1 MSYYIGIDGGGTKTE
16 AMIVD
21 EKMNI
26 LSRII
31 LGATNPN
38 DVGVEGSVQTLCR
51 ILEELLCFADTC
63 NDVYVCAGIAGA
75 GNRSEELLYGIKAR
89 FKDLNIKIVTDALLP
104 IYSELGGADGASI
117 ISGTGSVCFAVKDG
131 IIHRIGGWG
140 YLIDGGGS
148 GFNVGRE
155 VIESALR
162 YYDKRG
168 GSEYLYHRVSELCG
182 APIEN
187 SITEIYA
194 GGKPYIASFA
204 PLAFEGDA
212 AGDTECQCIK
222 ERLLCSLGEYVS
234 TAHKLIGAPFTVVLN
249 GGIITSSQALFK
261 ALEEKCPPDVT
272 LKIASARPVFGA
284 IIGAMQ
290 CRDGSIQDRCD
301 ISKLRERFLG
311 SCKELEAQTN

>member
-16 AMIVD
+16 AMIAD

-26 LSRII
+26 LSRTV

-38 DVGVEGSVQTLCR
+38 DVGVEGAVQILCC
-51 ILEELLCFADTC
+51 IIEELLCFADSDK
-63 NDVYVCAGIAGA
+63 DVYVCAGIAGA
-75 GNRSEELLYGIKAR
+75 GSRSEELLCGVKAS
-89 FKDLNIKIVTDALLP
+89 FNDLKIKIVTDALLP

-131 IIHRIGGWG
+131 VLHRIGGWG

-162 YYDKRG
+162 YYDRRG
-168 GSEYLYHRVSELCG
+168 GSEYLYRRASELCG
-182 APIEN
+182 SPIEN
-187 SITEIYA
+187 SIPEIYA

-212 AGDTECQCIK
+212 SGDTECKHIK
-222 ERLLCSLGEYVS
+222 ERLLCSLGEYIS

-249 GGIITSSQALFK
+249 GGMITSSAELVK
-261 ALEEKCPPDVT
+261 ALSEKCPSDVT
-272 LKIASARPVFGA
+272 LRVASARPVFGA
-284 IIGAMQ
+284 LIGAMQ
-290 CRDGSIQDRCD
+290 YAGHSIADERD
-301 ISKLRERFLG
+301 ISKLRERFLEG
-311 SCKELEAQTN
+311 CKAFEGKPD